1 LQQSQGST
9 NISKDALCHNHFVA
23 IFFVFS
29 CIYLVNC
36 VLMVSAANV
45 FNSTGLVMLTFQDAI
60 SPMEQ
65 V

>member
-1 LQQSQGST
+1 
-9 NISKDALCHNHFVA
+9 
-23 IFFVFS
+23 
-29 CIYLVNC
+29 